1 MPPSPQNAEVTETG
15 LKEMKFGK
23 EELNSANKETYFFMK
38 SKFKTSKLKKGN
50 PNFLSY
56 LLS

>member
-38 SKFKTSKLKKGN
+38 SKFKTSKLKK
-50 PNFLSY
+50 
-56 LLS
+56 